1 MGGTWQRVQDRV
13 DALLAEAPPLPR
25 EQVGPVQHMVGQ
37 LGRGSRLPA
46 EAFAA
51 GRRAVGCRYAVI

>member
-25 EQVGPVQHMVGQ
+25 EQVGLVRQMVGQ
-37 LGRGSRLPA
+37 LRRGSRLPA
-46 EAFAA
+46 EACAA
-51 GRRAVGCRYAVI
+51 GRRVVGCSCAVI